1 MRNTK
6 RKRTNYFF
14 VILLLTIAITAIAST
29 SWQVPNNVTKYD
41 SIFESNGAKYGV
53 DPILLKAQ
61 IAAESRFINVTKA
74 NGAGAL
80 GIAQFTPATAKQ
92 WGLKDRTNVQQSL
105 DAQARYMAWLVNKF
119 NGDYIKAVAGY
130 NCGPYKKELNTAES
144 GNQVRH
150 SLPYETREYLKRIA
164 KAYIAYGGQGPFLKF
179 AQAILNGDTSNI
191 KVDPGDSNT
200 NSNSACDA
208 ADPSEFL
215 SDSDGYGSLPEAP
228 IGDYA
233 TMSPLEMIL
242 TEADRRFGSDAWS
255 KKVIQV
261 SSRALWLD
269 YTKELAAENYLR
281 RLNYEKRQNIEALL
295 ANLIAIRLENA
306 RLAALQTKAA
316 AQQNNISKDIR

>member
-74 NGAGAL
+74 NDAGAL

-105 DAQARYMAWLVNKF
+105 DAQARYMAWLLNKF

>member
-1 MRNTK
+1 MRNTN

-14 VILLLTIAITAIAST
+14 VILLLTIAVTAIAST
-29 SWQVPNNVTKYD
+29 WQVPNNVTKYD

-61 IAAESRFINVTKA
+61 IAAESRFINVTTA
-74 NGAGAL
+74 NKAGAV
-80 GIAQFTPATAKQ
+80 GIAQFTQATAQQ
-92 WGLKDRTNVQQSL
+92 WGLKDRTNVQESL

-119 NGDYIKAVAGY
+119 NGDYIKAIAGY
-130 NCGPYKKELNTAES
+130 NWGPNRKKLNTAES
-144 GNQVRH
+144 GNEIRNKMP
-150 SLPYETREYLKRIA
+150 LETRNYLKRIA
-164 KAYIAYGGQGPFLKF
+164 EAYIAYGGKGTFLKF